1 MTEAEAI
8 ELFMDIWTAQVGY
21 MEKASNA
28 DLDDPTANAGRAN
41 YTKFARDLDAVG
53 YYNGRK
59 QGTSWCCV
67 GPDWSRYIAYGME
80 LAQKIMNQP
89 AKGCGAGV
97 KWVYRYFDQMRHF
110 YRGIIPQRGDQA
122 IMVTYNAQGYVS
134 SWQHTGVV
142 DRVSGGRVYLIEG
155 NTSPGTA
162 VIPNG
167 GMVCRKSY
175 PLGDKRIY
183 GYGRPRWDLIV
194 AEMEKMEATS
204 MKKCVAT
211 IKLKDIEKMSIV
223 MGNGRTL
230 AAVKRATG
238 CDYII
243 NGGLYCSS
251 GPVCYLKVDGVVKST
266 NAWPSK
272 GYGWSGGADI
282 TPIVMPNQLA
292 SVKNAISCVWL
303 LGQGMTAKDK
313 PEYPADMGGKRG
325 RTGMALTAD
334 SLILYCTKDGSSYDA
349 TPEALQQEF
358 AKMGAT
364 SAILL
369 DGGGSSQCDF
379 GGGQSVV
386 SSRKVNNYICIWKK
400 KKEETP
406 MGKYTVTTK
415 EDPLTIRKTPGGTVV
430 GSYAKGTVVEVL
442 EIVNGWART
451 AKGWCSMTFL
461 TAVKETPTE
470 PAQPETPT
478 TPAVDQPEK
487 PIAWYEVKY
496 SGGKLNIRKG
506 AGAGTTLVGTYT
518 NGTVVAAY
526 EVKNGWARTDK
537 GWCSMQ
543 GLVKTVDPNAPDAW
557 AKAAWDKAVAKGVLD
572 GTRPRDAITRQELA
586 QVLQRVGLLGEGV

>member
-1 MTEAEAI
+1 
-8 ELFMDIWTAQVGY
+8 
-21 MEKASNA
+21 
-28 DLDDPTANAGRAN
+28 
-41 YTKFARDLDAVG
+41 
-53 YYNGRK
+53 
-59 QGTSWCCV
+59 
-67 GPDWSRYIAYGME
+67 
-80 LAQKIMNQP
+80 
-89 AKGCGAGV
+89 
-97 KWVYRYFDQMRHF
+97 
-110 YRGIIPQRGDQA
+110 
-122 IMVTYNAQGYVS
+122 
-134 SWQHTGVV
+134 
-142 DRVSGGRVYLIEG
+142 
-155 NTSPGTA
+155 
-162 VIPNG
+162 
-167 GMVCRKSY
+167 
-175 PLGDKRIY
+175 
-183 GYGRPRWDLIV
+183 
-194 AEMEKMEATS
+194 

-243 NGGLYCSS
+243 NGGLYCST
-251 GPVCYLKVDGVVKST
+251 GPVCYLKMDGVVKST

-292 SVKNAISCVWL
+292 AAKNAISCVWL

-334 SLILYCTKDGSSYDA
+334 SLILYCTKDGSSYAA

-406 MGKYTVTTK
+406 M
-415 EDPLTIRKTPGGTVV
+415 D
-430 GSYAKGTVVEVL
+430 
-442 EIVNGWART
+442 
-451 AKGWCSMTFL
+451 
-461 TAVKETPTE
+461 
-470 PAQPETPT
+470 
-478 TPAVDQPEK
+478 
-487 PIAWYEVKY
+487 WYKVKY

-506 AGAGTTLVGTYT
+506 AGANTTLLGTYP
-518 NGTVVAAY
+518 NGTVVAVY

-537 GWCSMQ
+537 GWCSTV
-543 GLVKTVDPNAPDAW
+543 GLVKTADPNAPDAW
-557 AKAAWDKAVAKGVLD
+557 AKEAWDKAVAKGVLD

-586 QVLQRVGLLGEGV
+586 MVLARLELV

>member
-8 ELFMDIWTAQVGY
+8 ELFMDIWTAEIGY

-41 YTKFARDLDAVG
+41 YTKYARDLDAVG

-59 QGTSWCCV
+59 QGASWCCV
-67 GPDWSRYIAYGME
+67 GPDWARYMAYGME

-97 KWVYRYFDQMRHF
+97 KGVYRYFDQMRRF

-122 IMVTYNAQGYVS
+122 IMVAYNAQGYVS

-167 GMVCRKSY
+167 GMVCEKSY

-183 GYGRPRWDLIV
+183 GYGRPRWDLV
-194 AEMEKMEATS
+194 VKEMEKMGME
-204 MKKCVAT
+204 KCVDT
-211 IKLKDIEKMSIV
+211 IKLKDIEKVSIV
-223 MGNGRTL
+223 FGSGRNL
-230 AAVKRATG
+230 AAVKKEVG

-243 NGGLYCSS
+243 NGGLYSSS

-266 NAWPSK
+266 NGWPSK
-272 GYGWSGGADI
+272 GYGWTGGADI

-292 SVKNAISCVWL
+292 TVKNAISCVWL
-303 LGQGMTAKDK
+303 LGQGMTANDK
-313 PEYPADMGGKRG
+313 PEYPAEMGGRRG
-325 RTGMALTAD
+325 RTCMALTAD
-334 SLILYCTKDGSSYDA
+334 SLILYCTKDGSSYAA

-358 AKMGAT
+358 TKMGAA
-364 SAILL
+364 SALLL

-386 SSRKVNNYICIWKK
+386 SSRKVNNYICVWKK

-406 MGKYTVTTK
+406 MEKYTVTTK
-415 EDPLTIRKTPGGTVV
+415 KDPLMIRKTPGGTAV
-430 GSYAKGTVVEVL
+430 GSYTKGTVVEVL
-442 EIVNGWART
+442 EIKDGWART
-451 AKGWCSMTFL
+451 AKGWCSMTYL
-461 TAVKETPTE
+461 TEVKETSPE
-470 PAQPETPT
+470 PAKPETP
-478 TPAVDQPEK
+478 PKVQDNPE
-487 PIAWYEVKY
+487 
-496 SGGKLNIRKG
+496 N
-506 AGAGTTLVGTYT
+506 
-518 NGTVVAAY
+518 
-526 EVKNGWARTDK
+526 
-537 GWCSMQ
+537 Q
-543 GLVKTVDPNAPDAW
+543 PDAW
-557 AKAAWDKAVAKGVLD
+557 AKKAWDKAVDKGVLD

-586 QVLQRVGLLGEGV
+586 QVLERIGLLGEGV